1 MGRFILPIFFY
12 FFFSCGN
19 TVNTEVNLFDGH
31 VYLLKKGEK
40 EVEKNATAIKEA
52 EELKKIFDKNNLVL
66 YKAIT
71 HNYYNT
77 YLFIDLDSTITK
89 TNIYKS
95 KPLGETTLV
104 FHQHMVDSLSE
115 ITAITIINNK
125 QSLQRFSNDSLSK
138 GRFIVKELKNE

>member
-71 HNYYNT
+71 
-77 YLFIDLDSTITK
+77 
-89 TNIYKS
+89 
-95 KPLGETTLV
+95 
-104 FHQHMVDSLSE
+104 
-115 ITAITIINNK
+115 
-125 QSLQRFSNDSLSK
+125 
-138 GRFIVKELKNE
+138 